1 MNFQH
6 LTSLV
11 RGSFKFYKLQAIRG
25 DIRVGIPQIP
35 LIENAF
41 AVTKLLRGHLVL
53 EMCP

>member
-1 MNFQH
+1 MKFQRF
-6 LTSLV
+6 TSLA
-11 RGSFKFYKLQAIRG
+11 RGSFKFYKLQA
-25 DIRVGIPQIP
+25 IRVGIPQIP